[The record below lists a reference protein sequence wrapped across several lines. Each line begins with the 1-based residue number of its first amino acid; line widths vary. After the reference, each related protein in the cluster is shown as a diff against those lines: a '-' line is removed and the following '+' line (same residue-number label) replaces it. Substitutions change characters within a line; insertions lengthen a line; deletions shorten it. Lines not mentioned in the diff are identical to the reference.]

1 MTRALFL
8 DRDGVINVDR
18 GYVWQITDFEFV
30 PGIFDLCATAQQL
43 GFAPI
48 VVTNQAGIG
57 RGYYTE
63 ADFVRL
69 TTWML
74 ERFRE
79 RDIHIRRVYHCPYH
93 PTDGIGD
100 YKRDSDDRKPNPG
113 MLLRARTD
121 FALDLAQ
128 SVLVGDKA
136 TDIEAGRRAG
146 VTFNLMLGQQSTVL
160 PDAAAL
166 QFPDHAAIALWM
178 RSHTAAD

>member
-100 YKRDSDDRKPNPG
+100 YKRESDDRKPNPG
-113 MLLRARTD
+113 MLLRARAD
-121 FALDLAQ
+121 FALDLSQ

-136 TDIEAGRRAG
+136 TDVEAGRRAG
-146 VTFNLMLGQQSTVL
+146 VAFNLMLTQRTDV
-160 PDAAAL
+160 PPTRATL
-166 QFPDHAAIALWM
+166 QFPDHAAIALWL
-178 RSHTAAD
+178 RSHAAAS